1 MTIWLLIVR
10 WTGHWTVVLTFAV
23 DIGFLLSE
31 LSVASLSFTVPLFH
45 CLYPVFQL
53 SLCLPMMICSDQSC
67 LVTVPGGGDGEGA
80 QSCLD
85 SRPADTAGR
94 RAEQRRNVAGS
105 LSHI

>member
-1 MTIWLLIVR
+1 MDSGSYFCSGYWISFIR
-10 WTGHWTVVLTFAV
+10 VVSYQLMFY
-23 DIGFLLSE
+23 F
-31 LSVASLSFTVPLFH
+31 PLFH

-53 SLCLPMMICSDQSC
+53 SLCRLMMICSDQSC
-67 LVTVPGGGDGEGA
+67 LVTVPGGGGGGGEGA

>member
-1 MTIWLLIVR
+1 MDS
-10 WTGHWTVVLTFAV
+10 GSYFCSGY
-23 DIGFLLSE
+23 IGFILSE
-31 LSVASLSFTVPLFH
+31 LSVASLSFTVPLFQ

-53 SLCLPMMICSDQSC
+53 SLCRLMMICSDQSC
-67 LVTVPGGGDGEGA
+67 LVTLPGGDGGDGGA

-85 SRPADTAGR
+85 TRPADTAGL